1 MASSVFEYLQ
11 LKIPPL
17 AVLVLFALVAYGL
30 AYSLPYPWLEQSIAI
45 VLAILLL
52 CTGVLVALAGV
63 LAFNQAKTTVN
74 PTQPAQ
80 AKQLVITG
88 VYKFTRNPMYLG
100 FLLVLMAVCCYLN
113 SLLAL
118 LACPL
123 FVVYINVFQI
133 TPEEGVLRQKF
144 SDFDDYCRQVRRW
157 L

>member
-17 AVLVLFALVAYGL
+17 AVLLLFALVAYGL
-30 AYSLPYPWLEQSIAI
+30 AYSLPYPWLEQSIAV

-52 CTGVLVALAGV
+52 CTGMLVALAGV

-74 PTQPAQ
+74 PTQPEQ

-88 VYKFTRNPMYLG
+88 VYKLTRNPMYLG

-113 SLLAL
+113 SLFAL

-123 FVVYINVFQI
+123 FVSYINIFQI
-133 TPEEGVLRQKF
+133 IPEEGVLRQKF
-144 SDFDDYCRQVRRW
+144 ADFEDYCHQVRRW